1 MGSDLRSREVSS
13 PPRTWGRLSTS
24 MSTTVALLTSGGD
37 GPGMNA
43 ALRAAAKTANA
54 RGAEVLGVR
63 DAYDGLID
71 GRFVPLGRG
80 APEGDPLDTNGLDF
94 VARQGGT
101 VLGTARSER
110 FRTEPGRARAAEQ
123 LRGRGVSGLLVVG
136 GNGSLTG
143 AHVLARETGV
153 AVLGVPGSIDND
165 IGCTATCIG
174 VDTALNTIV
183 EACDRISD
191 TARSHRRAFVVEVMG
206 RQSGYLAMAGA
217 VAVGADAVV
226 FREQQR
232 DEAALVQSVAD
243 VIRRGFAERGKR
255 RVLILKAEGVEVP
268 TTRLVRLV
276 EEVVK
281 PVLPDLETRAVV
293 LGHLVRGGNP
303 SFLDR
308 MVAARLAFAAATALL
323 DGATDE
329 MVAWQPPMPG
339 GIATPDA
346 SVRRFPL
353 EVVLEETARLLDGT
367 SPVTQRRVGLMKKV
381 EGVLQL

>member
-1 MGSDLRSREVSS
+1 L
-13 PPRTWGRLSTS
+13 T
-24 MSTTVALLTSGGD
+24 TTVALLTSGGD

-43 ALRAAAKTANA
+43 ALRAAAKTASA
-54 RGAEVLGVR
+54 RGASVLGVL
-63 DAYDGLID
+63 DGYDGLID
-71 GRFVPLGRG
+71 GRFVALGRS
-80 APEGDPLDTNGLDF
+80 ASDGDPFDANGMDF

-110 FRTEPGRARAAEQ
+110 FRTPEGRARAAEQ
-123 LRGRGVSGLLVVG
+123 LRTRNVSGLLVVG

-143 AHVLARETGV
+143 AHVLAGETGIQV
-153 AVLGVPGSIDND
+153 MGVPGSIDND
-165 IGCTATCIG
+165 IGCTSTCIG

-232 DEAALVQSVAD
+232 DEAALVQAVAE

-255 RVLILKAEGVEVP
+255 RVLILKAEGVEIP
-268 TTRLVRLV
+268 TLRLVRLV

-281 PVLPDLETRAVV
+281 PGLPDLETRGVV
-293 LGHLVRGGNP
+293 LGHVVRGGNP

-308 MVAARLAFAAATALL
+308 MVAARLAFAAISALL

-329 MVAWQPPMPG
+329 MVAWQAPLPG

-346 SVRRFPL
+346 SVKRFPL
-353 EVVLEETARLLDGT
+353 AMVLEETARLLDGT
-367 SPVTQRRVGLMKKV
+367 SPVTQRRVGLMSKV

>member
-1 MGSDLRSREVSS
+1 M
-13 PPRTWGRLSTS
+13 T
-24 MSTTVALLTSGGD
+24 TTVALLTSGGD

-43 ALRAAAKTANA
+43 ALRAAAKTARA
-54 RGAEVLGVR
+54 RGADVLGVL
-63 DAYDGLID
+63 DGYDGLID
-71 GRFVPLGRG
+71 GRFVALGHS
-80 APEGDPLDTNGLDF
+80 AAEGDPFDSNGLDF

-110 FRTEPGRARAAEQ
+110 FRTPEGRGRAAEQ
-123 LRGRGVSGLLVVG
+123 LRTRGVTGLVVVG

-143 AHVLARETGV
+143 AHVLASELGV
-153 AVLGVPGSIDND
+153 RVLGIPGSIDND

-206 RQSGYLAMAGA
+206 RQSGYLAMASS

-226 FREQQR
+226 FREQHR
-232 DEAALVQSVAD
+232 DETSLVQAVAD

-255 RVLILKAEGVEVP
+255 RVLIIKAEGVETP

-276 EEVVK
+276 EELVK
-281 PVLPDLETRAVV
+281 PHLPDLETRAVV
-293 LGHLVRGGNP
+293 LGHVVRGGNP
-303 SFLDR
+303 SFQDR
-308 MVAARLAFAAATALL
+308 MVAARLGYAATSALL

-329 MVAWQPPMPG
+329 MVAWQSNSPG
-339 GIATPDA
+339 GIATSDA
-346 SVRRFPL
+346 AVKRFSL
-353 EVVLEETARLLDGT
+353 ETVLEETARLLDGT
-367 SPVTQRRVGLMKKV
+367 SPVTQRRVGLMSKV

>member
-1 MGSDLRSREVSS
+1 MA
-13 PPRTWGRLSTS
+13 
-24 MSTTVALLTSGGD
+24 TTVALLTSGGD

-43 ALRAAAKTANA
+43 ALRAAAKTAGA
-54 RGAEVLGVR
+54 RGAAVLGVL
-63 DAYDGLID
+63 DGYDGLID
-71 GRFVPLGRG
+71 GRFVPLGRS
-80 APEGDPLDTNGLDF
+80 AAEGDPFDSNGLDI

-110 FRTEPGRARAAEQ
+110 FRTPEGRSRAAEQ
-123 LRGRGVSGLLVVG
+123 LRAREVTGLLVVG

-143 AHVLARETGV
+143 AHVLTRETG
-153 AVLGVPGSIDND
+153 ARVLGVPGSIDND

-226 FREQQR
+226 FREQER
-232 DEAALVQSVAD
+232 DEASLVQAVAD
-243 VIRRGFAERGKR
+243 VIRRAFAERGKR
-255 RVLILKAEGVEVP
+255 RVLILKAEGVETP

-276 EEVVK
+276 EETVK
-281 PVLPDLETRAVV
+281 PTLPDLETRAVV
-293 LGHLVRGGNP
+293 LGHLVRGGSP

-308 MVAARLAFAAATALL
+308 MVAARLAFAATGALL

-329 MVAWQPPMPG
+329 MVAWQAPVPG
-339 GIATPDA
+339 GIATPDP
-346 SVRRFPL
+346 SVKRFPL
-353 EVVLEETARLLDGT
+353 EAVLEETARLLDGT
-367 SPVTQRRVGLMKKV
+367 SPVVQRRVGLMKKV